1 MITTI
6 SNNTITDLMR
16 NEKDINR
23 LKIRIVK
30 AINAGAD
37 INANNDMGLTPLT
50 YAETVEQTKLLIELG
65 ADVNVKS
72 DVMEW
77 TPLMLAKTAEQ
88 AKLLV
93 NAGADINA
101 RNMCCENALM
111 LAANEDIAQFL
122 IDSGSEVNNSTLL
135 GYVLANSEPNK
146 KIIDILLQN
155 GADKKVLDMAFIQS
169 TRAKQIN
176 TLLELGVNVNTKNGN
191 GKTALMYQ
199 QCAETAKILLNYG
212 INVNAQ
218 DNMGKT
224 ALMHIFEQFSL
235 IRTVLKPEKFKDIEE
250 TKYRMSDFSKL
261 TKLLIDYGADVN
273 IRDNNGNTA
282 LMYALCAKDSIGKQ
296 NNAHINLVKEEYS
309 RQIKLLIQVG
319 VDVNAQ
325 NYDGRTALML
335 SQDKNKM
342 KSLLKAEPN
351 ITYDDYVLGISTM
364 FADYRDMKHTDKFSN
379 INVQNYQGQT
389 ALMLAYDEEET
400 RILIEAGANVNLKD
414 DLGKTALM
422 YAENAEQT
430 KLLLDAGADVNAKD
444 DLGFTA
450 LMFAQTSEQIDL
462 LLNAGADITAR
473 DYAIGYTALIWT
485 LLDKFTTEDIKRQ
498 KIAVLLKAG
507 ANINEQNNNGYT
519 ALMYADNVEQ
529 TRLLLEFGADVNI
542 KDNNGLTVLD
552 HDQNK
557 NQLELLA
564 QAGLIG

>member
-16 NEKDINR
+16 DEKDINK
-23 LKIRIVK
+23 LKIKIAN

-50 YAETVEQTKLLIELG
+50 YAENVEQTKLLIELG

-77 TPLMLAKTAEQ
+77 TPLMLAKTTEQ

-111 LAANEDIAQFL
+111 LAANENIAQFL

-146 KIIDILLQN
+146 RIVDILLQN
-155 GADKKVLDMAFIQS
+155 GADKKVLDMAFVQS
-169 TRAKQIN
+169 TRAKQIK
-176 TLLELGVNVNTKNGN
+176 TLLELGV
-191 GKTALMYQ
+191 
-199 QCAETAKILLNYG
+199 
-212 INVNAQ
+212 NVNAQ

-282 LMYALCAKDSIGKQ
+282 LMYALCAKENIGKQ
-296 NNAHINLVKEEYS
+296 SNAHINLVKAEYS
-309 RQIKLLIQVG
+309 RQIKLLIQAG
-319 VDVNAQ
+319 VDV
-325 NYDGRTALML
+325 
-335 SQDKNKM
+335 
-342 KSLLKAEPN
+342 
-351 ITYDDYVLGISTM
+351 
-364 FADYRDMKHTDKFSN
+364 
-379 INVQNYQGQT
+379 NVQNYQGQT
-389 ALMLAYDEEET
+389 ALMLASDEEET

-422 YAENAEQT
+422 YAEQT

-450 LMFAQTSEQIDL
+450 LMFAQTSEQMGL
-462 LLNAGADITAR
+462 LLNAGADINAR

-485 LLDKFTTEDIKRQ
+485 LLDNFTTADIKRQ

-507 ANINEQNNNGYT
+507 ANINEQNNKGYT

-542 KDNNGLTVLD
+542 KDNNGLTVLK
-552 HDQNK
+552 HDQN
-557 NQLELLA
+557 NDQLELLA

>member
-6 SNNTITDLMR
+6 SNNIITDLMR
-16 NEKDINR
+16 DEKDINK
-23 LKIRIVK
+23 LKIKIAN

-50 YAETVEQTKLLIELG
+50 YAETVEQTKLLIERG
-65 ADVNVKS
+65 ADVNAKS

-77 TPLMLAKTAEQ
+77 TPLMLAKTTEQ

-111 LAANEDIAQFL
+111 LAADENIAQFL

-135 GYVLANSEPNK
+135 GYVLAHSEPNK
-146 KIIDILLQN
+146 RIVDILLQN
-155 GADKKVLDMAFIQS
+155 GADKKVLDMAFVQS
-169 TRAKQIN
+169 TRAKQIK
-176 TLLELGVNVNTKNGN
+176 TLLELGV
-191 GKTALMYQ
+191 
-199 QCAETAKILLNYG
+199 
-212 INVNAQ
+212 NVNAQ

-261 TKLLIDYGADVN
+261 TKLLIDYGADIN

-282 LMYALCAKDSIGKQ
+282 LMYALCAKENIGKQ
-296 NNAHINLVKEEYS
+296 NNAHISLVKSEYS
-309 RQIKLLIQVG
+309 RQIKLLIQAG
-319 VDVNAQ
+319 VDV
-325 NYDGRTALML
+325 
-335 SQDKNKM
+335 
-342 KSLLKAEPN
+342 
-351 ITYDDYVLGISTM
+351 
-364 FADYRDMKHTDKFSN
+364 
-379 INVQNYQGQT
+379 NVQNYQGQT
-389 ALMLAYDEEET
+389 ALMLASDEEET

-450 LMFAQTSEQIDL
+450 LMFAQTSEQMGL
-462 LLNAGADITAR
+462 LLNAGADINAR

-485 LLDKFTTEDIKRQ
+485 LLDNFTTADIKRQ

-507 ANINEQNNNGYT
+507 ANINEQNNKGYT

-542 KDNNGLTVLD
+542 KDNNGLTVLK
-552 HDQNK
+552 HDQN
-557 NQLELLA
+557 NDQLELLA

>member
-16 NEKDINR
+16 DEKDINK
-23 LKIRIVK
+23 LKIKIAN

-65 ADVNVKS
+65 ADVNAKS

-77 TPLMLAKTAEQ
+77 TPLMLAKTTEQ

-111 LAANEDIAQFL
+111 LAADENIAQFL

-135 GYVLANSEPNK
+135 GYVLAHSEPNK
-146 KIIDILLQN
+146 RIVDILLQN
-155 GADKKVLDMAFIQS
+155 GADKKVLDMAFVQS
-169 TRAKQIN
+169 TRAKQIK
-176 TLLELGVNVNTKNGN
+176 TLLELGV
-191 GKTALMYQ
+191 
-199 QCAETAKILLNYG
+199 
-212 INVNAQ
+212 NVNAQ

-282 LMYALCAKDSIGKQ
+282 LMYALCAKENIGKQ
-296 NNAHINLVKEEYS
+296 SNAHISLVKSEYS
-309 RQIKLLIQVG
+309 RQIKLLIQAG
-319 VDVNAQ
+319 VDV
-325 NYDGRTALML
+325 
-335 SQDKNKM
+335 
-342 KSLLKAEPN
+342 
-351 ITYDDYVLGISTM
+351 
-364 FADYRDMKHTDKFSN
+364 
-379 INVQNYQGQT
+379 NVQNYQGQT
-389 ALMLAYDEEET
+389 ALMLASDEEET

-422 YAENAEQT
+422 YAEQT

-450 LMFAQTSEQIDL
+450 LMFAQTSEQMGL
-462 LLNAGADITAR
+462 LLNAGADINAR

-485 LLDKFTTEDIKRQ
+485 LLDNFTTADIKRQ

-507 ANINEQNNNGYT
+507 ANINEQNNKGYT
-519 ALMYADNVEQ
+519 ALMYANNVEQ

-542 KDNNGLTVLD
+542 KDNNGLTVLN
-552 HDQNK
+552 HDQN
-557 NQLELLA
+557 NDQLELLA

>member
-6 SNNTITDLMR
+6 SNNIITDLMR
-16 NEKDINR
+16 DEKDINK
-23 LKIRIVK
+23 LKIRIVN

-50 YAETVEQTKLLIELG
+50 YAETIKQTKLLIELG
-65 ADVNVKS
+65 ADVNAKS

-77 TPLMLAKTAEQ
+77 TPLMLAKTTEQ

-111 LAANEDIAQFL
+111 LAANENIAQFL

-155 GADKKVLDMAFIQS
+155 GADIKVLDMAFVQS
-169 TRAKQIN
+169 TRAKQIK
-176 TLLELGVNVNTKNGN
+176 TLLELGVNVNAKNG
-191 GKTALMYQ
+191 
-199 QCAETAKILLNYG
+199 
-212 INVNAQ
+212 
-218 DNMGKT
+218 DGKT

-282 LMYALCAKDSIGKQ
+282 LMYALCAKENIGKQ
-296 NNAHINLVKEEYS
+296 NNAHISLVKSEYS
-309 RQIKLLIQVG
+309 RQIKLLIQAG
-319 VDVNAQ
+319 VDV
-325 NYDGRTALML
+325 
-335 SQDKNKM
+335 
-342 KSLLKAEPN
+342 
-351 ITYDDYVLGISTM
+351 
-364 FADYRDMKHTDKFSN
+364 
-379 INVQNYQGQT
+379 NVQNYQGQ
-389 ALMLAYDEEET
+389 
-400 RILIEAGANVNLKD
+400 
-414 DLGKTALM
+414 TALM

-450 LMFAQTSEQIDL
+450 LMFAQTSEQMDL
-462 LLNAGADITAR
+462 LLNAGADINAR
-473 DYAIGYTALIWT
+473 DYAIGYTTLIWT
-485 LLDKFTTEDIKRQ
+485 LLDKFTTADIKRQ

-507 ANINEQNNNGYT
+507 ANINEQNNKGYT

-542 KDNNGLTVLD
+542 KDNNGLTVLN
-552 HDQNK
+552 HDQN
-557 NQLELLA
+557 NDQLELLA